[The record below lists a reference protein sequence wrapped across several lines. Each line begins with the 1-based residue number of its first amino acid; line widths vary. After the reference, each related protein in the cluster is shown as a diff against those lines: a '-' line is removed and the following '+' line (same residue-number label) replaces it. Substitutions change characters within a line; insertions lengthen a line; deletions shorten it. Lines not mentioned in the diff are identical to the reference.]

1 MAHKFICPL
10 CGNWHN
16 FYGDLSRHLHGY
28 HRVEVHRI
36 ADIAPKP
43 PKPVLA

>member
-1 MAHKFICPL
+1 MGHQYICPL
-10 CGNWHN
+10 CADWYDS
-16 FYGDLSRHLHGY
+16 YGDLSRHLHNH

-43 PKPVLA
+43 DKS